1 MYTPIDG
8 FKMFK
13 LFANLSMLYQRM
25 NSSAHT
31 KEYRQM
37 KLSK

>member
-1 MYTPIDG
+1 MYTPTNG

-13 LFANLSMLYQRM
+13 LFANLLILYQRI
-25 NSSAHT
+25 NSFVHT

-37 KLSK
+37 ELSK